1 MQELITHQ
9 QFNETSEAK
18 VAAQP
23 DAERLTEK
31 VKSDALY
38 LFTILAAMTIGV
50 SEYAHYN
57 AEFLHQLE
65 SILGNQQAH
74 FIIEYVANSLQ
85 SLEVG
90 ALIASAIHLLKS
102 MANNKSMGIDLTLGG
117 LATSVVSANLANAP
131 EALNDTLPMFLS
143 KALPLYVVVPTLAFC
158 IFRAAQNIDKK

>member
-9 QFNETSEAK
+9 EFKGTSVPK
-18 VAAQP
+18 DAAQP
-23 DAERLTEK
+23 DSVRLTER

-38 LFTILAAMTIGV
+38 LFTILAGMTIAV

-57 AEFLHQLE
+57 AEFLQQLE
-65 SILGNQQAH
+65 NFLGNQQAH
-74 FIIEYVANSLQ
+74 FIIDYVANSLH

-102 MANNKSMGIDLTLGG
+102 MANNKSFGVDLALGG

-131 EALNDTLPMFLS
+131 EALNDTLDIFIS
-143 KALPLYVVVPTLAFC
+143 KALPLYVVVPTLAYC
-158 IFRAAQNIDKK
+158 ILKAAQNTGDK